1 MSTQGGLKS
10 IIKQEYAKCAQDPVY
25 FMRKYAKIQ
34 HPKRGKIKFD
44 LYDFQEDVLQDFLDH
59 QYNIVL
65 KSRQL
70 GISTLIAGY
79 SLWLMLFGSDKNI
92 LVIATKQDTAKN
104 LVTKVRT
111 MYDNLPSWLKTTVVE
126 HNKLSLRFKNG
137 SQIKA
142 VSAASDSARSEALS
156 LLVIDEAAFIEGI
169 DEIWASAQQT
179 LATGGQ
185 AIINST
191 PNGVGNFYHKQWI
204 SAQEGNNSFNTIF
217 LPWTVHPERDQ
228 AWRDEQTRNLG
239 EDLAKQECDAD
250 FLSSGRSVID
260 GNTIE
265 WYRLTHVSDPI
276 EKRGA
281 EGAFWIWAYPVPGA
295 SYLIAA
301 DVARGDGKDY
311 SAFHVIDIESMEQV
325 AEYKGQLDAKTYGNM
340 LISVATEYNDALLVI
355 ENANVGHTA
364 IQQALDR
371 GYQNLFY
378 TYKDDGY
385 TDPSVQLP
393 KGYDLKDKSKMVP
406 GFSTTSRTRP
416 LIISRL
422 ELHFR
427 ERNPVVRSSRL
438 IEELFV
444 FVWRNNRAEAQHGY
458 NDDLVMSFAIALWI
472 RDTALRLRSEGIEM
486 TKRALN
492 SMTKTTSIYNSLN
505 NKSDLKETGWI
516 MTHQKGEEDLTW
528 LLDPQEKQRLGDKND
543 GAES

>member
-1 MSTQGGLKS
+1 MSNIKS
-10 IIKQEYAKCAQDPVY
+10 IIKQEYAKCAANPVY

-34 HPKRGKIKFD
+34 HPTRGKIKFD
-44 LYDFQEDVLQDFLDH
+44 LYDFQEDVLDDFLNH

-70 GISTLIAGY
+70 GLSTLIAGY
-79 SLWLMLFGSDKNI
+79 SLWMMLFGSDKNI

-111 MYDNLPSWLKTTVVE
+111 MYDNLPSWLKTTVEE

-142 VSAASDSARSEALS
+142 VSSASESARSEALS
-156 LLVIDEAAFIEGI
+156 LLVIDEAAFIDSI

-204 SAQEGNNSFNTIF
+204 GAREGKNSFNTIF

-228 AWRDEQTRNLG
+228 EWRDEQTRNLG

-260 GNTIE
+260 GNIIE
-265 WYRLTHVSDPI
+265 WYRQTHVTEPI

-281 EGAFWIWAYPVPGA
+281 EDSYWIWEYAQPGA
-295 SYLIAA
+295 SYLVAA
-301 DVARGDGKDY
+301 DVARGDGRDY
-311 SAFHVIDIESMEQV
+311 SAFHVINIETMEQV
-325 AEYKGQLDAKTYGNM
+325 AEYKGQLDAKTYGNL

-355 ENANVGHTA
+355 ENANVGHTS

-371 GYQNLFY
+371 GYANLFY

-385 TDPSVQLP
+385 VDPTVQLP
-393 KGYDLKDKSKMVP
+393 KGYDLKDKAKMVP

-427 ERNPVVRSSRL
+427 ERSPVVRSSRL

-472 RDTALRLRSEGIEM
+472 RDTALRLKQEGIEL
-486 TKRALN
+486 TKRTLDGMA
-492 SMTKTTSIYNSLN
+492 KTTSVYNSLN
-505 NKSDLKETGWI
+505 RNSTLKDTGWV
-516 MTHQKGEEDLTW
+516 MSHKQGEEDLTW
-528 LLDPQEKQRLGDKND
+528 LLDNQEKGRLGDKN
-543 GAES
+543 GENTSE